1 MAGELIPFP
10 IQRKSAGEAVDVI
23 IAVLVE
29 LAAMAADV
37 ATYDEV
43 AAEERKLIEIMGRAE
58 LVQRLIRQ
66 RQKSRLWEVQ

>member
-1 MAGELIPFP
+1 MTLIPFP

-66 RQKSRLWEVQ
+66 RQKSRIWEVQ

>member
-1 MAGELIPFP
+1 MTLIPFP

-23 IAVLVE
+23 LAVLVE

-66 RQKSRLWEVQ
+66 RQKSRLWERQ

>member
-1 MAGELIPFP
+1 MTLIPFP

-58 LVQRLIRQ
+58 LVQRLIWQ
-66 RQKSRLWEVQ
+66 RQKSRIWEVQ

>member
-1 MAGELIPFP
+1 MTLIPFP

-23 IAVLVE
+23 LAVLVE

-66 RQKSRLWEVQ
+66 RQPSRLRELQ